1 MVRAL
6 NEVRVDSIVLK
17 GPVLGRTLYD
27 RAELR
32 PYVDSDLL
40 VAAHNSEVA
49 SSTLAAIGFRPEPA
63 DLLPGDPPLYA
74 RSWRR
79 DGAIVE
85 LHDTL
90 VGAGV
95 SPGELW
101 AVLVTRTEP
110 MELRGSEIAVLD
122 EPARALHVALHAA
135 QHGMAWGRPLE
146 DLRRALERI
155 PEASW
160 QRAAALA
167 DRLAAAEAFAA
178 GLRLRSEG
186 RVLAARLGLS
196 EVASVEVALRAA
208 SAPAAAKGFERFTR
222 IPGAHRKALLLIHKL
237 FPAPAFMRAWSPL
250 ARRGR
255 LGLATAYAWRPLWLV
270 GKLASGLRAWAGVRR
285 SAGKS
290 PRP

>member
-1 MVRAL
+1 VVRAL
-6 NEVRVDSIVLK
+6 SAVRIDSILLK

-32 PYVDSDLL
+32 PYADSDLL
-40 VAAHNSEVA
+40 VAPHDSEAA
-49 SSTLAAIGFRPEPA
+49 SSALAALGFEPEPA

-85 LHDTL
+85 LHHTL
-90 VGAGV
+90 VGAAV
-95 SPGELW
+95 SPGKLW

-110 MELRGSEIAVLD
+110 MELRGSEIAILD

-135 QHGMAWGRPLE
+135 QHGKAWARPLE

-155 PEASW
+155 PEESW
-160 QRAAALA
+160 QRATTLA
-167 DRLAAAEAFAA
+167 DRLAATEAFAA

-186 RVLAARLGLS
+186 RVLAASLGLS
-196 EVASVEVALRAA
+196 EVASIGVALRAS
-208 SAPAAAKGFERFTR
+208 SAPAAAKGLERFTR
-222 IPGAHRKALLLIHKL
+222 IPGGRRKAALLIHKL

-255 LGLATAYAWRPLWLV
+255 LGLCAAYAWRPLWLG

-290 PRP
+290 PRA